1 MEDNSE
7 LQLAWQFI
15 ENTGTHLF
23 LTGKAGTGKTT
34 FLRRLREKT
43 PKRMVVL
50 APTGIA
56 AINAG
61 GVTIHSFFQLSFAPF
76 VPETTF
82 NSVQMHYRFSKEK
95 RNIIRS
101 MDLLVIDEISMVR
114 ADLLDAVDAA
124 LRRYRD
130 REKPFGGVQLLMIG
144 DLQQLAPVVKDNEW
158 ELLKK
163 HYETPYFFASRALR
177 ETTYMT
183 IELKKVYRQTDS
195 FFLSLLNRIRENKAD
210 DEVLNE
216 LNRRY
221 QPHFQPRK
229 EEGYIR
235 LTTHNYQAQ
244 QVNDRELASLPGRAY
259 SFRAEIENNFPEYSY
274 PTDEILTIKD
284 GAQIMFLKNDA
295 SFEKRYYNGML
306 GEVVKVNDKGIRVR
320 SKESDNEFD
329 LLQEEWANCK
339 YVLDENTKE
348 ITEVIEGVF
357 RQYPIRLA
365 WAITIHKSQ
374 GLTFERAII
383 DARNSFAHGQTYVAL
398 SRCKTLE
405 GMVLE
410 SPIRRDAII
419 SDSVVDNF
427 TREVKQNV
435 PGTAQLHD
443 MQKAYFY
450 DLVSDLFNFYSLE
463 QAYNRLLRLI
473 DEDLYK
479 LFPKQ
484 LAEYKALVP
493 HIKERIM
500 DVSLR
505 FRNQYTRLI
514 QEKDDYATDEE
525 LQQRL
530 RSGAV
535 YFKKEIE
542 PVLDLFEKTNMPLDN
557 KELRKQLNERLQA
570 LEDALWIKLPLL
582 EYLFEKP
589 FTVTGYLKQKAIVML
604 DIEGD
609 SSSSGSSYSSSFRA
623 AKAPKEK
630 RERKERIR
638 NNAGKV
644 KVDVPTDILHPELY
658 RSLTEWRTAKTREV
672 NLPAYIIMQQKAL
685 MGIVNLLPDTPQ
697 ALEAVP
703 YFGAKGVEKYGL
715 EILGIVRNYM
725 KEHQLKRP
733 EIKFVTVDNETKTNE
748 QGTTGSVMAVKSTE
762 VTRGEKGEGRAAKK
776 DKEKDEMK
784 DTKEISY
791 EMFCQG
797 LSLEEI
803 AQIRELVPGTIANHL
818 EYYVRLGKI
827 KVEEIVAEDHIQ
839 KIRHYLEAHGFNGL
853 VAIKAAMGDD
863 VSYSDIKFVLAV
875 TSSD

>member
-1 MEDNSE
+1 M
-7 LQLAWQFI
+7 
-15 ENTGTHLF
+15 
-23 LTGKAGTGKTT
+23 
-34 FLRRLREKT
+34 
-43 PKRMVVL
+43 
-50 APTGIA
+50 
-56 AINAG
+56 
-61 GVTIHSFFQLSFAPF
+61 
-76 VPETTF
+76 
-82 NSVQMHYRFSKEK
+82 
-95 RNIIRS
+95 
-101 MDLLVIDEISMVR
+101 
-114 ADLLDAVDAA
+114 
-124 LRRYRD
+124 
-130 REKPFGGVQLLMIG
+130 
-144 DLQQLAPVVKDNEW
+144 
-158 ELLKK
+158 
-163 HYETPYFFASRALR
+163 
-177 ETTYMT
+177 
-183 IELKKVYRQTDS
+183 
-195 FFLSLLNRIRENKAD
+195 
-210 DEVLNE
+210 
-216 LNRRY
+216 
-221 QPHFQPRK
+221 
-229 EEGYIR
+229 
-235 LTTHNYQAQ
+235 
-244 QVNDRELASLPGRAY
+244 
-259 SFRAEIENNFPEYSY
+259 
-274 PTDEILTIKD
+274 
-284 GAQIMFLKNDA
+284 
-295 SFEKRYYNGML
+295 
-306 GEVVKVNDKGIRVR
+306 
-320 SKESDNEFD
+320 
-329 LLQEEWANCK
+329 
-339 YVLDENTKE
+339 
-348 ITEVIEGVF
+348 
-357 RQYPIRLA
+357 
-365 WAITIHKSQ
+365 
-374 GLTFERAII
+374 
-383 DARNSFAHGQTYVAL
+383 
-398 SRCKTLE
+398 
-405 GMVLE
+405 
-410 SPIRRDAII
+410 
-419 SDSVVDNF
+419 
-427 TREVKQNV
+427 
-435 PGTAQLHD
+435 
-443 MQKAYFY
+443 
-450 DLVSDLFNFYSLE
+450 
-463 QAYNRLLRLI
+463 
-473 DEDLYK
+473 
-479 LFPKQ
+479 
-484 LAEYKALVP
+484 
-493 HIKERIM
+493 
-500 DVSLR
+500 
-505 FRNQYTRLI
+505 I